1 MQKLRLLIGVIVPVA
16 TYVVLAATLHSDL
29 VALAVTEAIPI
40 VWILAVGL
48 RQGRVD
54 PLAAAVAVVLA
65 IAVLVS
71 LAAGGSSLPLKLRR
85 AALTGS
91 FGIACL
97 VSVAV
102 RRPLL
107 PIAMRWLARG
117 WPRAQRLVN
126 VFGGAGRSDSAV
138 LTLIVGITLLSDA
151 VAQVTLALSLST
163 AAFLGAS
170 RLARIAI
177 VVTGLTVC
185 GIYLRRPASPRTL
198 GTQQ

>member
-1 MQKLRLLIGVIVPVA
+1 MIVPVA

-40 VWILAVGL
+40 AWILAIGL

-54 PLAAAVAVVLA
+54 PLAVAVAVVLA

-71 LAAGGSSLPLKLRR
+71 LAAGGSTLPLKLRR
-85 AALTGS
+85 AVLTGS

-97 VSVAV
+97 VSVAA

-107 PIAMRWLARG
+107 PIAMRSLARG
-117 WPRAQRLVN
+117 WPRAERLVN
-126 VFGGAGRSDSAV
+126 LFGGTGRRESAV
-138 LTLIVGITLLSDA
+138 LTLIVGVTLLADA
-151 VAQVTLALSLST
+151 VAQVTLALTLST

-177 VVTGLTVC
+177 VVGGLTVC
-185 GIYLRRPASPRTL
+185 GIYLRRPLSRQPL
-198 GTQQ
+198 GTEQ